1 MRWILGVLL
10 LAIAFLQYRLWWGE
24 GGRLELTRL
33 QEQLADAR
41 LANDRLRKRNEQ
53 LARQVVD
60 LKEGQTVLE
69 QRARE
74 QLGLTKA
81 DEVFYH
87 IVESDDVDRSRQTEV
102 LRPQLSPDSTPGST
116 DSAQAESPSGRQS
129 GPGITLP
136 GDRSRASDKD
146 VER

>member
-10 LAIAFLQYRLWWGE
+10 LVVAFLQYRLWWGE

-41 LANDRLRKRNEQ
+41 LANDRLRKRNEH

-74 QLGLTKA
+74 ELGLTKA

-87 IVESDDVDRSRQTEV
+87 IVESDDVDRLQQTEMR
-102 LRPQLSPDSTPGST
+102 RPQLSSDSKPRLT
-116 DSAQAESPSGRQS
+116 DSAQAKSDAGKPSSPGVTPPEDQS
-129 GPGITLP
+129 RP
-136 GDRSRASDKD
+136 SDKD